1 MSNHDNNKFT
11 LLWKGVYPYKYL
23 DHWEKF
29 HETTLP
35 ERKDF
40 YSHLNKKVLTD
51 AVYAHAERVCKNFE
65 IKNIGEYHD
74 IYMFRVVRYCWMI
87 LLRN

>member
-1 MSNHDNNKFT
+1 M
-11 LLWKGVYPYKYL
+11 
-23 DHWEKF
+23 EKF
-29 HETTLP
+29 RETTLP

-40 YSHLNKKVLTD
+40 YSHLNKKDLTD

-74 IYMFRVVRYCWMI
+74 IYMFKVEHYCWMM
-87 LLRN
+87 LLRTLKICVLMYMKLILKNSFQLQD